1 MASSTPARFHWVDLT
16 IRDAGQADHPRAARL
31 LSLAYAEYLRF
42 GDEEP
47 GWVEYVSNEVPD
59 ISSRSEDTLIVAEN
73 GSGELLACVTYVAP
87 GRSPVTKQ
95 GLPVE
100 WAVIRLLAVD
110 PGARRRGLGRSLTEE
125 CIARARRDGARV
137 VGLHTVTEMEVA
149 HGLYE
154 RMGFVRDPRYDQQ
167 SGRVRILAFGLDLDH
182 ES

>member
-1 MASSTPARFHWVDLT
+1 MELT

-31 LSLAYAEYLRF
+31 LSLAFAEYLRF

-59 ISSRSEDTLIVAEN
+59 IASRAEDTLIVAEN
-73 GSGELLACVTYVAP
+73 GSSEMLACVTYVAP
-87 GRSPVTKQ
+87 WRSPITKL

-110 PGARRRGLGRSLTEE
+110 PGARGLGLGRCLTEE
-125 CIARARRDGARV
+125 CIARARRDGAKV
-137 VGLHTVTEMEVA
+137 VGLHTVPEMEVA

-167 SGRVRILAFGLDLDH
+167 PGRVTILAYRLDLDRA
-182 ES
+182 S

>member
-1 MASSTPARFHWVDLT
+1 MASASAARFHGVDLT
-16 IRDAGQADHPRAARL
+16 IRDAGEADHPSAVRL
-31 LSLAYAEYLRF
+31 LSLAFAEYLRF

-73 GSGELLACVTYVAP
+73 GSGEMLGCVTYVAP
-87 GRSPVTKQ
+87 GRSQITKM

-100 WAVIRLLAVD
+100 WSVIRLLAVD
-110 PGARRRGLGRSLTEE
+110 PGARGLGLGRSLTEE
-125 CIARARRDGARV
+125 CIARSRRDGAKV
-137 VGLHTVTEMEVA
+137 VGLHTVPEMEVA

-154 RMGFVRDPRYDQQ
+154 RMGFVRVARYDQQ
-167 SGRVRILAFGLDLDH
+167 SGRVTILAFRLDLDH